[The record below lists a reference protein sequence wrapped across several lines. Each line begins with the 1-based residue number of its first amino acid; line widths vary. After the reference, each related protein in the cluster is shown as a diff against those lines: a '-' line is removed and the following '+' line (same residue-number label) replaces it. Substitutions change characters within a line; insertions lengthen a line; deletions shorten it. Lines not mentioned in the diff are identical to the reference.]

1 MGKVF
6 KILTAGL
13 LAGLVHSPANAAVVS
28 FTGDGNFSNVTNC
41 SSGSPGCSITNSGN
55 LLKMSGASNQ
65 NKPST
70 LTITDITGTNISTN
84 QNDYV
89 IGKITWVNLATYNT
103 DQNFNVKYTFSL
115 NFTSPNTAFD
125 AQIFNLNIQ
134 QTTNPAPDNVFNISQ
149 ALLNNLGPFTLN
161 GVTVS
166 DIHFV
171 EYGDGWYDGSKWT
184 NPEGKT
190 STLKILADFTFAT
203 AAPPV
208 PEPSTWA
215 MMILGFGGVGFMAYR
230 RKRNETLSRL
240 PDLTR

>member
-1 MGKVF
+1 MKTF
-6 KILTAGL
+6 RILAAGL
-13 LAGLVHSPANAAVVS
+13 LAGLVHSPANATLVS

-41 SSGSPGCSITNSGN
+41 SGGSPGCSITNSGN
-55 LLKMSGASNQ
+55 VLKMSGASNQ
-65 NKPST
+65 NNPST
-70 LTITDITGTNISTN
+70 LTISDITGTNISAN

-115 NFTSPNTAFD
+115 NFTSPNNSFD
-125 AQIFNLNIQ
+125 SQLFNLNIQ

-149 ALLNNLGPFTLN
+149 TLLNNLGPFTLN

-184 NPEGKT
+184 NPEGGT
-190 STLKILADFTFAT
+190 STLKIVADFTSPV

-215 MMILGFGGVGFMAYR
+215 MMILGFAGVGFMAYR
-230 RKRNETLSRL
+230 RKRGGNA
-240 PDLTR
+240 LTAA

>member
-1 MGKVF
+1 V
-6 KILTAGL
+6 
-13 LAGLVHSPANAAVVS
+13 
-28 FTGDGNFSNVTNC
+28 
-41 SSGSPGCSITNSGN
+41 
-55 LLKMSGASNQ
+55 LKMSGASNQ

-70 LTITDITGTNISTN
+70 LTITDITGTNISAN

-115 NFTSPNTAFD
+115 NFSSPNNAFD
-125 AQIFNLNIQ
+125 AQVFNLNIQ

-171 EYGDGWYDGSKWT
+171 EYGDGWYDGSKWI
-184 NPEGKT
+184 NPEGGT
-190 STLKILADFTFAT
+190 STLKIVADFTSPV

-215 MMILGFGGVGFMAYR
+215 MMILGFAGVGFMAYR
-230 RKRNETLSRL
+230 RKRGGNA
-240 PDLTR
+240 LTAA

>member
-1 MGKVF
+1 MGKAF
-6 KILTAGL
+6 KLLTAGL
-13 LAGLVHSPANAAVVS
+13 LAGLTYSPANAALVS
-28 FTGDGNFSNVTNC
+28 FTGDGNFSNITNC
-41 SSGSPGCSITNSGN
+41 SGSPTCAITNNGN
-55 LLKMSGASNQ
+55 VLKMSGASNQ
-65 NKPST
+65 NQPST
-70 LTITDITGTNISTN
+70 LTITDIVGTNVPTN

-115 NFTSPNTAFD
+115 NFTSPSNSFD
-125 AQIFNLNIQ
+125 SQVFNLNIQ

-149 ALLNNLGPFTLN
+149 ATLNNLGPFTLN

-171 EYGDGWYDGSKWT
+171 EYGDGWYDGSKWV
-184 NPEGKT
+184 NPEGGT
-190 STLKILADFTFAT
+190 STLKIVADFTSPV

-215 MMILGFGGVGFMAYR
+215 MMILGFAGVGFMAYR
-230 RKRNETLSRL
+230 RKRGGNA
-240 PDLTR
+240 LTAA

>member
-1 MGKVF
+1 MGNIF

-13 LAGLVHSPANAAVVS
+13 FAGLVHAPANAAVVS
-28 FTGDGNFSNVTNC
+28 FTGEGNFSNVTNC
-41 SSGSPGCSITNSGN
+41 SGGSPGCSITNNGN
-55 LLKMSGASNQ
+55 VLNMSGASNQ
-65 NKPST
+65 NQPST
-70 LTITDITGTNISTN
+70 LTITDITGSNISTN

-89 IGKITWVNLATYNT
+89 IGKITWVNQATYNT

-115 NFTSPNTAFD
+115 NFTSPNNSFD
-125 AQIFNLNIQ
+125 SQLFNLNIQ

-149 ALLNNLGPFTLN
+149 ALLNNLGPFSLN

-171 EYGDGWYDGSKWT
+171 EYGDGWYDGSTWT

-190 STLKILADFTFAT
+190 STLKILADFTFDT
-203 AAPPV
+203 HTSPI

-215 MMILGFGGVGFMAYR
+215 MMILGFAGVGFMAYR
-230 RKRNETLSRL
+230 RKRNGSA
-240 PDLTR
+240 LTAA

>member
-1 MGKVF
+1 MGNVSR
-6 KILTAGL
+6 ILTAGL
-13 LAGLVHSPANAAVVS
+13 LAGLVHSQASAATVVNFKS
-28 FTGDGNFSNVTNC
+28 DGNFSNVSNC
-41 SSGSPGCSITNSGN
+41 SGGSPGCSITNNGN
-55 LLKMSGASNQ
+55 VLKMSGATWPGNQ
-65 NKPST
+65 SST
-70 LTITDITGTNISTN
+70 LTITDITSPNITTN

-89 IGKITWVNLATYNT
+89 IGKITWVNQATYNT

-115 NFTSPNTAFD
+115 NFTSPNNSFD
-125 AQIFNLNIQ
+125 SQLFNLNIQ

-215 MMILGFGGVGFMAYR
+215 MMILGFTGVGFMAYR
-230 RKRNETLSRL
+230 RKRGGNA
-240 PDLTR
+240 LTAA